1 MNKIQVLDS
10 STVNRIAAGEVVE
23 RPASVVKELLENSID
38 AGASAVTIEISEGG
52 ISKIRITD
60 NGTGIAKE
68 QVRTAFL
75 NHATSKIENVDDI
88 FNISSLGF
96 RGEALASIASVSQL
110 EIITKQS
117 LEIMGKRLEIYGG
130 EIKEEEDIGCPNG
143 TTLIISNLFFNT
155 PARQKFLKKPTTETG
170 YISDIVS
177 KIAMGHP
184 EISIKFI
191 NNNKINFQ
199 TSGNN
204 KLKSVILNV
213 YGKEVI
219 PKLIELDVLKNDFRV
234 MGLIAKP
241 ELNRSNRTYENLFIN
256 GRYIKSDLIRNAVE
270 AAYKTKVMS
279 GKFPMYI
286 LNLVLPPY
294 EYDVNVHPTKLEV
307 RFKDEEFIYQFVYT
321 SVLETL
327 QSNNLIP
334 EISIKLIP
342 ETKSPKSEYI
352 SVSKIDDTP
361 KDNQQE
367 LKKIEVPITK
377 YSEPK
382 IDMPVKILEP
392 IINIIDKEVSQK
404 PLMSYRI
411 IGQAFETYWF
421 IEDGNSVYMIDQHA
435 AHERILYEEFINAY
449 KINKFNSQI
458 LLQPLTITLTLKE
471 KQILLENLK
480 LFENI
485 GFQLEE
491 FGDNSYIIRAVPMI
505 FDQPEKI
512 DFFTSILDLLNS
524 STPNASLEI
533 KFAKIATISCKA
545 AVKAHNK
552 LSGAEI
558 STLIEKL
565 MKLENP
571 FNCPHGRPTIIE
583 LSKKEI
589 EKKFKRVL

>member
-1 MNKIQVLDS
+1 MNKIQILDT

-23 RPASVVKELLENSID
+23 KPASVVKELLENSID
-38 AGASAVTIEISEGG
+38 AGASTVTIEISEGG

-60 NGTGIAKE
+60 NGIGIPKE
-68 QVRTAFL
+68 QVKTAFL
-75 NHATSKIENVDDI
+75 NHATSKIQTVDDI

-110 EIITKQS
+110 EIITKPLS
-117 LEIMGKRLEIYGG
+117 EIMGKRLEIYGG
-130 EIKEEEDIGCPNG
+130 EIRKEEDIGCPNG

-155 PARQKFLKKPTTETG
+155 PARQKFLKKPTTEAG
-170 YISDIVS
+170 YVADMIS
-177 KIAMGHP
+177 KIALGHP

-191 NNNKINFQ
+191 NNNKISFQ
-199 TSGNN
+199 TLGNN
-204 KLKSVILNV
+204 NLKSVTLNV

-219 PKLIELDVLKNDFRV
+219 SKLIDLDITKDNFKII
-234 MGLIAKP
+234 GLIAKP

-256 GRYIKSDLIRNAVE
+256 GRYIKSDLVRNAVE
-270 AAYKTKVMS
+270 AGYKTKIMA

-286 LNLVLPPY
+286 LNLILPPY

-307 RFKDEEFIYQFVYT
+307 RFKEEDFIYEWVYT
-321 SVLETL
+321 SILETL

-334 EISIKLIP
+334 KISIEHNTESKIL
-342 ETKSPKSEYI
+342 KSESKTENIAI
-352 SVSKIDDTP
+352 SKQQDLKNIDMP
-361 KDNQQE
+361 SS
-367 LKKIEVPITK
+367 K

-382 IDMPVKILEP
+382 INIPVKILEP
-392 IINIIDKEVSQK
+392 VISTSNEKVLEKSLI
-404 PLMSYRI
+404 SYRI
-411 IGQAFETYWF
+411 IGQIFGTYWL
-421 IEDGNSVYMIDQHA
+421 IEQENSIFMIDQHA
-435 AHERILYEEFINAY
+435 AHERILYEEFTNAY
-449 KINKFNSQI
+449 KINKFDSQI
-458 LLQPLTITLTLKE
+458 LLQPLTVKLTLKE

-491 FGDNSYIIRAVPMI
+491 FGDSSYIIRAMPII
-505 FDQPEKI
+505 FEKPENV
-512 DFFTSILDLLNS
+512 DFFNDVLDLLNS

-552 LSGAEI
+552 LSETEI
-558 STLIEKL
+558 YVLIEKL

-589 EKKFKRVL
+589 EKKFKRIL